1 MERLAVDALFISFP
15 HLIMERHDTEV
26 TDEPTGVNSVEARLQ
41 LIEATVL
48 EIKELLLEKRPEKDW
63 YSVAE
68 VAKSLGK
75 AEWTVREWCRL
86 GRVYASKRDCGRGNA
101 KEWIIAREELE
112 RIDNEGLLPL

>member
-1 MERLAVDALFISFP
+1 
-15 HLIMERHDTEV
+15 MERHNIQLSEETTEI
-26 TDEPTGVNSVEARLQ
+26 NSFEARLR

-48 EIKELLLEKRPEKDW
+48 EIKQLLQNQRPEKDW

-68 VAKSLGK
+68 VAGTLGK

>member
-1 MERLAVDALFISFP
+1 MTRIDFE
-15 HLIMERHDTEV
+15 
-26 TDEPTGVNSVEARLQ
+26 DEDDGASSDSLQARLQ
-41 LIEATVL
+41 VIEAAVM
-48 EIKELLLEKRPEKDW
+48 EIKEFILDQRPQKDW

-68 VAKSLGK
+68 VAKALGK

>member
-1 MERLAVDALFISFP
+1 MTR
-15 HLIMERHDTEV
+15 
-26 TDEPTGVNSVEARLQ
+26 TDSEGDGDIRAADMLQARLHV
-41 LIEATVL
+41 IEAAVM
-48 EIKELLLEKRPEKDW
+48 EIREFILDRRPQKEW

-68 VAKSLGK
+68 VAKALGK

>member
-1 MERLAVDALFISFP
+1 MGGGDEIFTRL
-15 HLIMERHDTEV
+15 R
-26 TDEPTGVNSVEARLQ
+26 
-41 LIEATVL
+41 LIEATVM
-48 EIKELLLEKRPEKDW
+48 EIKELLLARRPQKDW

-101 KEWIIAREELE
+101 KEWIVSREELE